1 MDHQA
6 LTRYFEPPAAPGER
20 WAVPGALMMAA
31 VLGLLLVWAARA
43 PSMPVQVGLSA
54 EIWSPTVQQA
64 APAPPPP
71 PPEPPANPP
80 APAPAAKAPPP
91 PPPAVKQSGPVREG
105 DIGTQKR
112 PKDKEPKKES
122 SEREKANK
130 EREDKADA
138 LERQKLLDKILEDSL
153 RRSREAA
160 PAAPTKAEARPETRA
175 EAKTAVQPSAAQPS
189 AAAPAPAQPAP
200 AKVSAAAPAPP
211 NKAAPITR
219 NQAAGAGGGS
229 EKDTAAQSSG
239 PSSSYAGKIIQL
251 VRENTFFN
259 ESNLSQYTVEVM
271 VRAGANGRIMSA
283 EIVKSSGRPAFDD
296 AVIRGI
302 RKINVLPRD
311 TDGRIPEL
319 LLREGMLITIPF
331 NR

>member
-1 MDHQA
+1 
-6 LTRYFEPPAAPGER
+6 
-20 WAVPGALMMAA
+20 
-31 VLGLLLVWAARA
+31 
-43 PSMPVQVGLSA
+43 
-54 EIWSPTVQQA
+54 
-64 APAPPPP
+64 
-71 PPEPPANPP
+71 
-80 APAPAAKAPPP
+80 
-91 PPPAVKQSGPVREG
+91 VREG

-138 LERQKLLDKILEDSL
+138 LERQKVAQKILEDSL

-175 EAKTAVQPSAAQPS
+175 EAKTAAQPSAAQPS

-200 AKVSAAAPAPP
+200 AKVSAAAPAPQ

-219 NQAAGAGGGS
+219 NQAAGTGGGS